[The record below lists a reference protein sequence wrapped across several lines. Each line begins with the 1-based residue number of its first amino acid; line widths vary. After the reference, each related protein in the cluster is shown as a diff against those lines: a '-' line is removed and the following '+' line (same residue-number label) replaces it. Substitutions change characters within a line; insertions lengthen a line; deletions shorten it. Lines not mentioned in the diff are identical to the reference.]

1 MLEYGKETSDTASHN
16 ESENKPIR
24 RETDADTFLGL
35 TKISS
40 CSFSR
45 EGHNSKQSLLQW
57 DVKGVVKMSYLHKMP
72 TSCNQ
77 GWCTLAQ

>member
-45 EGHNSKQSLLQW
+45 EGHNSKQSLLQ
-57 DVKGVVKMSYLHKMP
+57 
-72 TSCNQ
+72 
-77 GWCTLAQ
+77 